1 MNPIKR
7 QRWGRRSAFA
17 AATLAA
23 AVAITAAERPSLL
36 RAAPV
41 GIDSLTTRHASPPG
55 SATAKLDELSDAF
68 ATIAA
73 RVKPSV
79 VYITSRLDAQP
90 ASNRSQRVAARAA
103 AAEPRSTS
111 ARVA

>member
-41 GIDSLTTRHASPPG
+41 GIDSLATRHASHAG
-55 SATAKLDELSDAF
+55 LGHGQ
-68 ATIAA
+68 A
-73 RVKPSV
+73 R
-79 VYITSRLDAQP
+79 
-90 ASNRSQRVAARAA
+90 RA
-103 AAEPRSTS
+103 E
-111 ARVA
+111 